1 MHLDFRF
8 EIATMLVKSE
18 DRLREE
24 MEEKSARFLENP
36 GS

>member
-8 EIATMLVKSE
+8 ETVTMLVKSE

-24 MEEKSARFLENP
+24 MEEKGAS
-36 GS
+36 S